1 MRVRAWEVAYRKFF
15 ATRPRRL
22 FIGMTA
28 RIAACPVGC
37 TGYLLRSLAT
47 VRMGR

>member
-22 FIGMTA
+22 LIGMTA
-28 RIAACPVGC
+28 RIAADPCV
-37 TGYLLRSLAT
+37 AT
-47 VRMGR
+47 PGR